1 MSKFKVRLKLQGLE
15 LEVEGNRD
23 DVPLIADSVA
33 EQVAGLLKPASNIV
47 EGEIVTD
54 GHRPQYVE
62 GETSETKT
70 KQARKKRQS
79 QTQPGSNSK
88 EEAVDWSH
96 DPSKWGVP
104 KQKWSTADKSLWIL
118 YVVEKA
124 EGIKEMSAPRI
135 ATTFNKHFPQAG
147 IVHPPNVSRDLGKL
161 KLKSP
166 ALVSEDRAK
175 SPSTWFLTEGGIQ
188 RVEKLIRETLGD
200 SIS

>member
-54 GHRPQYVE
+54 GRRPQSVE
-62 GETSETKT
+62 SETSETKT
-70 KQARKKRQS
+70 KRARKKRQS
-79 QTQPGSNSK
+79 QTPLGSNSK
-88 EEAVDWSH
+88 EEAVDWTH

-118 YVVEKA
+118 YVVEK
-124 EGIKEMSAPRI
+124 GSVNC
-135 ATTFNKHFPQAG
+135 F
-147 IVHPPNVSRDLGKL
+147 V
-161 KLKSP
+161 
-166 ALVSEDRAK
+166 
-175 SPSTWFLTEGGIQ
+175 
-188 RVEKLIRETLGD
+188 
-200 SIS
+200 